1 MPVNQAQVLI
11 QIYFKS
17 KNCNLFNSKKVDL
30 SYEQTKINEQI
41 KDMFK
46 KEFYPDLMKTDN
58 DFDRMENGKIALWVK
73 SFKGSLCENYLN
85 ENVK

>member
-1 MPVNQAQVLI
+1 M
-11 QIYFKS
+11 S
-17 KNCNLFNSKKVDL
+17 R
-30 SYEQTKINEQI
+30 TKINQQI

-46 KEFYPDLMKTDN
+46 KEFYLELMKTDN
-58 DFDRMENGKIALWVK
+58 NFDRMENGKIALWVK